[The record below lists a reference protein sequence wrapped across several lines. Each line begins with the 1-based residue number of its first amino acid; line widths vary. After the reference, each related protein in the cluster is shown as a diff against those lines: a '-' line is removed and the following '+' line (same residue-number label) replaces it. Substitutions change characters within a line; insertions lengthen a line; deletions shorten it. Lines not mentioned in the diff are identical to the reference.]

1 MSNKGDSLQSDEEI
15 ALETLQQKLSDE
27 ISETVFLVR
36 RIKEAASHKD
46 IEEQMVEILEKLQT
60 LQKKI
65 DRALQSSEPT

>member
-27 ISETVFLVR
+27 ISETDFLVR
-36 RIKEAASHKD
+36 QIKEAASHKD

>member
-1 MSNKGDSLQSDEEI
+1 MSNKGDSLESDEEI
-15 ALETLQQKLSDE
+15 APETLQQKLSDE
-27 ISETVFLVR
+27 ISETDFLVR

>member
-27 ISETVFLVR
+27 ISETDFLVR